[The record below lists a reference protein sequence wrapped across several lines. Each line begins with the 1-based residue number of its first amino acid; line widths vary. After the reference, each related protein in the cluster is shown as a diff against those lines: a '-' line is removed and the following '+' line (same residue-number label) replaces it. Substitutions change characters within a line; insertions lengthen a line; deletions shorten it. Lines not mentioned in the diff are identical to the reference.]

1 MSSPATA
8 SDGGGSVA
16 QLAAELQ
23 DSAAPIRD
31 VVVIVEPDQCAFSAE
46 LAARL
51 GEANILVLLAA
62 ASPLPSPDARVSYA
76 IATSVRQRIDAL
88 KGRRRPQV
96 VVDASTADSEQRC
109 ENLEELYFLLDEG
122 GCYIADRLG
131 SCAGLIE
138 LIAEVAT
145 TRWMADA
152 ATATNSESVLELAN
166 ATDRVVF
173 RGDYAVLRKTGR
185 HLYKLRE
192 HEADEVLGQR
202 YGDAWGETLMV
213 RPERTVTSQARVT
226 SHGDGPITSQERTFT
241 VPELRLRRYRNAVC
255 AALQVAVHEDYVL
268 PDTWRHPHQ
277 EILTHR
283 HLINS
288 STYLARLKPG
298 TAAIQLRELAGTYFL
313 FDSEHPRHYGHITTE
328 VLSRV
333 WGWQQAVR
341 LEPAIRPLFSD
352 RNRRADLPDFQRE
365 IFEALRIPLDEAVV
379 IYPRDVVRVENLVAA
394 TPQFENPFYID
405 PDLRTIW
412 RELGAGVPRSST
424 AVARPRIFVS
434 RKPGTKRFCQQTTQV
449 EEFFAR
455 HGFHVFY
462 PEDLPFAE
470 QARLFAGAEIV
481 AGFGG
486 SGMFTMMLA
495 PAAQIILISGNGYN
509 AENEHLIA
517 AVNGNRL
524 DYFWGR
530 STKQTS
536 AGYTQLE
543 AARSDFSFDLRR
555 HRRALLKTIG

>member
-1 MSSPATA
+1 M
-8 SDGGGSVA
+8 A

-76 IATSVRQRIDAL
+76 IATSVQQRIDAL

-109 ENLEELYFLLDEG
+109 ENLQELYFLLDEG

-131 SCAGLIE
+131 SCAGLID

-152 ATATNSESVLELAN
+152 ATATHSESVLELAH

-298 TAAIQLRELAGTYFL
+298 TAAIQPRELAGTYFL
-313 FDSEHPRHYGHITTE
+313 FDTEHPRHYGHITTE

-341 LEPAIRPLFSD
+341 LEPAIRPL
-352 RNRRADLPDFQRE
+352 LQR
-365 IFEALRIPLDEAVV
+365 P
-379 IYPRDVVRVENLVAA
+379 
-394 TPQFENPFYID
+394 
-405 PDLRTIW
+405 
-412 RELGAGVPRSST
+412 
-424 AVARPRIFVS
+424 
-434 RKPGTKRFCQQTTQV
+434 
-449 EEFFAR
+449 
-455 HGFHVFY
+455 
-462 PEDLPFAE
+462 
-470 QARLFAGAEIV
+470 
-481 AGFGG
+481 
-486 SGMFTMMLA
+486 
-495 PAAQIILISGNGYN
+495 
-509 AENEHLIA
+509 
-517 AVNGNRL
+517 
-524 DYFWGR
+524 
-530 STKQTS
+530 
-536 AGYTQLE
+536 
-543 AARSDFSFDLRR
+543 
-555 HRRALLKTIG
+555 

>member
-1 MSSPATA
+1 M
-8 SDGGGSVA
+8 
-16 QLAAELQ
+16 
-23 DSAAPIRD
+23 
-31 VVVIVEPDQCAFSAE
+31 VVIVEPDQCALSAE

-51 GEANILVLLAA
+51 GEANILVLLTA
-62 ASPLPSPDARVSYA
+62 ASPLPSPNARISYA

-96 VVDASTADSEQRC
+96 LVDASTADSGQRC
-109 ENLEELYFLLDEG
+109 DNLQELYFLLDEG
-122 GCYIADRLG
+122 GCYIAACGGPCRADR
-131 SCAGLIE
+131 
-138 LIAEVAT
+138 
-145 TRWMADA
+145 ADRRGGGNA
-152 ATATNSESVLELAN
+152 LDGQNRNSGPSESVHELAN

-173 RGDYAVLRKTGR
+173 RGDYAALRKTGR

-192 HEADEVLGQR
+192 QEADAVLGQR
-202 YGDAWGETLMV
+202 YGDAWGETLTV
-213 RPERTVTSQARVT
+213 RPERKVTSQARVT

-241 VPELRLRRYRNAVC
+241 VPKLRPRRYRNVVC

-277 EILTHR
+277 PILTHR

-288 STYLARLKPG
+288 GTYLARFKPA
-298 TAAIQLRELAGTYFL
+298 TAAIQPRELAGSYFL
-313 FDSEHPRHYGHITTE
+313 FDTEHPRHYGHITTE

-352 RNRRADLPDFQRE
+352 RNRRADLPEFQRE
-365 IFEALRIPLDEAVV
+365 IFAALRIPLDEAVV

-394 TPQFENPFYID
+394 TPQFENPYYVD

-412 RELGAGVPRSST
+412 RELGAGVPRSSA

-434 RKPGTKRFCQQTTQV
+434 RKPGTRRFCQQTPQV

-470 QARLFAGAEIV
+470 QARLFAGAESSP
-481 AGFGG
+481 G
-486 SGMFTMMLA
+486 
-495 PAAQIILISGNGYN
+495 
-509 AENEHLIA
+509 
-517 AVNGNRL
+517 
-524 DYFWGR
+524 
-530 STKQTS
+530 S
-536 AGYTQLE
+536 AG
-543 AARSDFSFDLRR
+543 AGCSR
-555 HRRALLKTIG
+555 